1 MSAVL
6 QLLLFALLLLAQPAY
21 AVIYKYQDSRGNYH
35 FTDRPMA
42 GRGYRLIWKS
52 GAYSSPAPRS
62 RIDSAAMQRNRSRYT
77 PLIDAVA
84 DKVRVNRGLLHAV
97 VTVESLYDPKA
108 RSKAGA
114 LGLMQLMPETA
125 KRYGVTN
132 RLDPKAN
139 LNGGARYLRDL
150 LQLFDN
156 DLKLAV
162 AAYNAGENAVIKYG
176 HRIPPFPE
184 TQQYVK
190 KVLALYRQRGSRA
203 GALTAH

>member
-1 MSAVL
+1 MGTVL
-6 QLLLFALLLLAQPAY
+6 QLILLALLLLAQPAL

-35 FTDRPMA
+35 FTDRPMS
-42 GRGYRLIWKS
+42 GRGYHLIWQS
-52 GAYSSPAPRS
+52 GAYGSPASRS
-62 RIDSAAMQRNRSRYT
+62 RIDSKALQRNRSRYT
-77 PLIDAVA
+77 PLIDEVA
-84 DKVRVNRGLLHAV
+84 DKVRLSRRLLHAV
-97 VTVESLYDPKA
+97 VRVESLYDPKA

-125 KRYGVTN
+125 KRYGVGD

-150 LQLFDN
+150 LTLFN
-156 DLKLAV
+156 DDLTLAV

-176 HRIPPFPE
+176 HKIPPFPE

-190 KVLALYRQRGSRA
+190 KVLALYRQSD
-203 GALTAH
+203 T